1 MKVLYGWIHRA
12 QHFTARQIRTD
23 LPRKIALA
31 MQTTGYLIRRGYDP
45 RILVAMGFSIAGISL
60 WEMAQWSLAVDYRH
74 VAISGFIQGVGMGMV
89 FIPLNASAFATLPPL
104 LRTDGSSLI
113 NLFRSIGSSVGISV
127 VTALLARNMQ
137 QVHSDLGQNVTGSI
151 TDLVDFSTID
161 RFQTVGE
168 VAMRMLDAEVN
179 RQAAMVAYIDNFYL
193 MMWLSF
199 AAIPL
204 VVFMRKAD
212 LSRGPGGGP
221 SDPADIP
228 H

>member
-1 MKVLYGWIHRA
+1 
-12 QHFTARQIRTD
+12 
-23 LPRKIALA
+23 
-31 MQTTGYLIRRGYDP
+31 MQLTGYLIRRGADP
-45 RILVAMGFSIAGISL
+45 RLLVAMGFSVAGISL
-60 WEMAQWSLAVDYRH
+60 WEMAQWSLAVDYQH
-74 VAISGFIQGVGMGMV
+74 VAVSGFIQGIGMGMV

-127 VTALLARNMQ
+127 VTALLAHNMQ
-137 QVHSDLGQNVTGSI
+137 QIHSDLGQNVTGSI
-151 TDLVDFSTID
+151 TDVVDFSTID

-193 MMWLSF
+193 MMWMSF

-204 VVFMRKAD
+204 VLFMRKAD
-212 LSRGPGGGP
+212 LRNGPGNGP
-221 SDPADIP
+221 VDPADIP